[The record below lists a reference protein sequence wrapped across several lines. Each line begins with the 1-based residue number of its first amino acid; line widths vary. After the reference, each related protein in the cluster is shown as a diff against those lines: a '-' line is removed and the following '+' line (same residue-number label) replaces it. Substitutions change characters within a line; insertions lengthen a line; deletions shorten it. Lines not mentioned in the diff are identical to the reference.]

1 MERHFVLTLCLV
13 LLRSAIFLG
22 SSTVVAAQESGLDGT
37 YILDETDS
45 DNMNEVIEDA
55 VEKLRSAGLY
65 ASNSIVETVR
75 QGLTSPQ

>member
-1 MERHFVLTLCLV
+1 MQMERHFVLTLCLV

-45 DNMNEVIEDA
+45 DNVNEVIDDA
-55 VEKLRSAGLY
+55 VRKL
-65 ASNSIVETVR
+65 NF
-75 QGLTSPQ
+75 LTRDIPGDRPKKLQPA